1 MRINL
6 IDVLKLNTLV
16 FPKNKT
22 LFCILRFR
30 IDYFIKIDSENY
42 RFQKKAFNLQLENVF
57 YKKEACR
64 LLFLLL
70 YFSIDSW
77 CKRRIKLETIVICCF
92 LFILVQQLIVA
103 KGDFNLTKSV
113 NTYTNE
119 NMRNRTYFIFPIVHQ
134 RKEMQHAAPTK
145 KRNNI
150 DVFNYKALFVL
161 LLFVFCFAFYLCN
174 LQSWQTAIFKL
185 KSIKEL
191 NL

>member
-22 LFCILRFR
+22 LFCILQFR

-119 NMRNRTYFIFPIVHQ
+119 NMRNRTYFSN
-134 RKEMQHAAPTK
+134 RSST
-145 KRNNI
+145 KRNATCSTNKKKKQHRR
-150 DVFNYKALFVL
+150 F
-161 LLFVFCFAFYLCN
+161 
-174 LQSWQTAIFKL
+174 
-185 KSIKEL
+185 
-191 NL
+191 